1 MLKQR
6 VITALILAP
15 LVVLAT
21 LALESPWFA
30 VVAGAVFCLGAWEWA
45 VLAGLGKVSAAIY
58 AGALAA
64 IFAGMYPWI
73 GGAGPYSEIILGAG
87 LLWWLAALLMVVGYP
102 AGRRIWERSQI
113 LRLVAGT
120 LILVPAWGALVGLHM
135 LAAPGFALLLMFLVS
150 VADIG
155 AYFAGK
161 RFGRHKLA
169 PRVSPG
175 KTWEGFG
182 GAITVTIATA
192 GVGAW
197 ALGVADSLLAAFI
210 GLCIVT
216 VAVSVLG
223 DLVESMFKR
232 LVGAKDSSGL
242 LPGHGG
248 ILDRIDSLTA
258 AAPVFAAGIYFLGV
272 GQ

>member
-1 MLKQR
+1 MLRQR
-6 VITALILAP
+6 VITALIIAP
-15 LVVLAT
+15 LIVWAT
-21 LALESPWFA
+21 LGLDSPWFA
-30 VVAGAVFCLGAWEWA
+30 VVAAAVFCLGAWEWA
-45 VLAGLGKVSAAIY
+45 VLAGLGKAAAVVY
-58 AGALAA
+58 AVAAGA
-64 IFAGMYPWI
+64 IFAGLYPWI
-73 GGAGPYSEIILGAG
+73 GERGTGLEAVVGAG
-87 LLWWLAALLMVVGYP
+87 LLWWAIALWLVVRFP
-102 AGRRIWERSQI
+102 AGSRIWERSQI
-113 LRLVAGT
+113 LRLGAGM
-120 LILVPAWGALVGLHM
+120 LILLPSWVALVALHA
-135 LAAPGFALLLMFLVS
+135 LAAPGFALLVMVLVS
-150 VADIG
+150 AADIG

-182 GAITVTIATA
+182 GAVAVTLITAA
-192 GVGAW
+192 VGAW
-197 ALGVADSLLAAFI
+197 SLSVAGQYAVFI
-210 GLCIVT
+210 ALCIVT

-272 GQ
+272 GV

>member
-1 MLKQR
+1 M
-6 VITALILAP
+6 ILAP
-15 LVVLAT
+15 LVILAT
-21 LALESPWFA
+21 LALDSPWFA
-30 VVAGAVFCLGAWEWA
+30 AVAAAVFCLGAWEWA
-45 VLAGLGKVSAAIY
+45 ALAGLGRASSAVY
-58 AGALAA
+58 AVALAA
-64 IFAGMYPWI
+64 VFAGIYPWI
-73 GGAGPYSEIILGAG
+73 GAPGPQSEVVLGAG
-87 LLWWLAALLMVVGYP
+87 LLWWMVALAMVVGFP
-102 AGRRIWERSQI
+102 AGRHIWERSQI
-113 LRLVAGT
+113 LRLAAGI
-120 LILVPAWGALVGLHM
+120 LILVPSWGALVGLH
-135 LAAPGFALLLMFLVS
+135 LLGAPGFALLVMLLVS
-150 VADIG
+150 FADIG

-175 KTWEGFG
+175 KTWEGFA
-182 GAITVTIATA
+182 GAIAATFVTAA
-192 GVGAW
+192 VGAW
-197 ALGVADSLLAAFI
+197 ALGVPNSALPAFI
-210 GLCIVT
+210 GLCIAT